1 MEVIDDCF
9 VLFGG
14 FGGILSLSFDN
25 LCQAPKKK
33 DGPCGKQK
41 VLKFYLSFLSTT
53 VLELS

>member
-14 FGGILSLSFDN
+14 FGDILSLSFDN

-33 DGPCGKQK
+33 KMDLAENKK
-41 VLKFYLSFLSTT
+41 YLSFI
-53 VLELS
+53 